1 MEGILGSI
9 MPWSAAIIPKGW
21 LPCDGRLLP
30 VAQNHALASLIG
42 TTYGGDGVTNF
53 ALPDLRGRVP
63 MGADGAQPPG
73 AVGGSEQVAL
83 DATTMPTHSHALR
96 AVSATGTSTSFA
108 NVVLAA
114 AGTAANTPTPPA
126 IYAPPSGPSG
136 PLASDSITPTGGQPH
151 PNMQPS
157 LAINFLICVMG
168 KYPNR
173 P

>member
-9 MPWSAAIIPKGW
+9 MPWSAAVIPRGW

-30 VAQNHALASLIG
+30 VAQNQALASLIG
-42 TTYGGDGVTNF
+42 ATYGGDGTTTI
-53 ALPDLRGRVP
+53 ALPDLRSRVP
-63 MGADGAQPPG
+63 MGAGAQPAG
-73 AVGGSEQVAL
+73 AVGGAEQVGITEAQ
-83 DATTMPTHSHALR
+83 MPPHSHALR
-96 AVSATGTSTSFA
+96 AVSATGTSTAFT

-126 IYAPPSGPSG
+126 IYGPPSGPPG

-151 PNMQPS
+151 PNIQPS
-157 LAINFLICVMG
+157 LGINFLICVVG
-168 KYPNR
+168 HYPSR